1 MRRNI
6 FVNTIPG
13 RTKFCL
19 QLLLITLAITA
30 APGCKKAE
38 LALVNQNAYAYE
50 TYFNNIGALNQATV
64 ATYATLVHPGLWARE
79 YYYIFDLLGYEAK
92 RASFLLGAEQEL
104 GDYTFGTNNA
114 DLTSLWGSLYR
125 MVFRANL
132 VLDRATA
139 WNPTATADKAK
150 LNQYVAEVKFL
161 RAYAYFH
168 LVNLW
173 GDVPL
178 YIDYKT
184 TLNNNYLPRSS
195 AAEVW
200 KRIESDLQE
209 AEAAAELPVTYAS
222 TDLGRV
228 TKGGVIALLGKAYL
242 YEKKWPEAQAELS
255 KLMSAPYTYKLDP
268 SFDNLFSTTNQN
280 SVENI
285 FQIMDQQWTDWGI
298 GSPYYMFGNGA
309 EQVGKQTH
317 TGRAME
323 YGWNDWKNVYISN
336 AAVNAFT
343 YDNPVGGGAYT
354 DPRAKSTYYGTA
366 ATSGDTLY
374 CRQCAGGAKSYP
386 FNAADPQKDFRWKK
400 YEYYDLVDKYNDPKS
415 PINGQVIRLAD
426 VMLLLAESYI
436 QQGNAGNEPL
446 ALIDSV
452 RSRSGAVLY
461 SSLGSKDDAMKILM
475 RERQL
480 ELCGEQSR
488 YFDLIRWGISVQTIN
503 AEKAAEPGDG
513 LQPVQPKHVLLPI
526 PDTEKNYNPMVAKDV
541 KDGWN

>member
-1 MRRNI
+1 MK
-6 FVNTIPG
+6 TIIQFFIIAG
-13 RTKFCL
+13 
-19 QLLLITLAITA
+19 LLTVV
-30 APGCKKAE
+30 PGCKKKE
-38 LALVNQNAYAYE
+38 LDLVNQNAYAYE
-50 TYFNNIGALNQATV
+50 TYFNNISALNEATV

-125 MVFRANL
+125 MIFRANL

-139 WNPTATADKAK
+139 WNPTASADRIK

-178 YIDYKT
+178 YIDYQT
-184 TLNNNYLPRSS
+184 TLNNNYLPRS
-195 AAEVW
+195 AAADVW
-200 KRIESDLQE
+200 KQVEKDLQE
-209 AEAAAELPVTYAS
+209 AEATAELPVTYAA
-222 TDLGRV
+222 TDLGRAS
-228 TKGGVIALLGKAYL
+228 KGGVIALLGKAYL
-242 YEKKWPEAQAELS
+242 YEKKWPEAQAELA

-280 SVENI
+280 SVEDI

-323 YGWNDWKNVYISN
+323 YGWNDWKNVYISQ

-343 YDNPVGGGAYT
+343 YPNPSDGTTYT
-354 DPRAKSTYYGTA
+354 DPRAKSTFYGTA
-366 ATSGDTLY
+366 ATGGETIY
-374 CRQCAGGAKSYP
+374 CQQCATGPAP
-386 FNAADPQKDFRWKK
+386 FPFDVTDPQGDYRWKK
-400 YEYYDLVDKYNDPKS
+400 YEYYNLVNKYNDPKS
-415 PINGQVIRLAD
+415 PINGQVIRFAD
-426 VMLLLAESYI
+426 VMLMLAEAHI
-436 QQGNAGNEPL
+436 QQGNTGSQPL

-452 RSRSGAVLY
+452 RSRSHAVLY
-461 SSLGSKDDAMKILM
+461 TSLGDKANAMQLLM

-480 ELCGEQSR
+480 ELCGEQCR
-488 YFDLIRWGISVQTIN
+488 YFDLIRWGIAMQTIN
-503 AEKAAEPGDG
+503 AEKGSEPGDG
-513 LQPVQPKHVLLPI
+513 QRPFQPKHVLFPI
-526 PDTEKNYNPMVAKDV
+526 PDSEKNYNPNVAKGV
-541 KDGWN
+541 KNGWN

>member
-1 MRRNI
+1 MKSII
-6 FVNTIPG
+6 F
-13 RTKFCL
+13 F
-19 QLLLITLAITA
+19 LIA
-30 APGCKKAE
+30 AVILVFPGCSKKK
-38 LALVNQNAYAYE
+38 LDLINQNAYAYE
-50 TYFNNIGALNQATV
+50 TYFNNISAMNQATV

-104 GDYTFGTNNA
+104 GDYTFGTNNT
-114 DLTSLWGSLYR
+114 DLSSLWGSLYR
-125 MVFRANL
+125 MIFRANL
-132 VLDRATA
+132 VLDRAAA
-139 WNPTATADKAK
+139 WSPTATIDKSK

-168 LVNLW
+168 LVNCW

-178 YIDYKT
+178 YIDYQT
-184 TLNNNYLPRSS
+184 TMNNYYLPRSP

-200 KRIESDLQE
+200 QRIEKDLQE
-209 AEAAAELPVTYAS
+209 AEATAELPVAYAA
-222 TDLGRV
+222 TELGRV
-228 TKGGVIALLGKAYL
+228 TKGAVIALLGKAYL
-242 YEKKWPEAQAELS
+242 YEKKWPEAQAELA
-255 KLMSAPYTYKLDP
+255 KLMGAPYTYKLDP

-336 AAVNAFT
+336 AAVNAFSYPSPVDGTT
-343 YDNPVGGGAYT
+343 YL
-354 DPRAKSTYYGTA
+354 DPRAKSTYYGSA

-374 CRQCAGGAKSYP
+374 CRQCTGGAKPYP
-386 FNAADPQKDFRWKK
+386 FNVADPQKDYRWKK

-415 PINGQVIRLAD
+415 PINGQVIRFAD
-426 VMLLLAESYI
+426 VMLMLAEAYI
-436 QQGNAGNEPL
+436 QQGNTGNEPL

-461 SSLGSKDDAMKILM
+461 SALGTKDDAMTILM

-480 ELCGEQSR
+480 ELCGEQCR
-488 YFDLIRWGISVQTIN
+488 YMDLIRWGIAMQTIN

-513 LQPVQPKHVLLPI
+513 LQPFQPKHLLFPI
-526 PDTEKNYNPMVAKDV
+526 PESEKNYNPNVAKGV
-541 KDGWN
+541 KNNWN